1 MERFTF
7 SAKKL
12 NYKKEQNSFKTQ
24 FLKFTGWAQ
33 KQVEMIKKRVSEIED
48 KLREVN

>member
-1 MERFTF
+1 MERCTF

-24 FLKFTGWAQ
+24 FLKF
-33 KQVEMIKKRVSEIED
+33 EIYWLSSKASGDD
-48 KLREVN
+48 KEESQ